1 MTFGNGDGRV
11 VGRRMFMNEP
21 TCIEEEFGPLD
32 EQKRCQRCEELILA
46 LKECA
51 TLFESMGQDVQAERI
66 DILLK

>member
-1 MTFGNGDGRV
+1 
-11 VGRRMFMNEP
+11 MNEP